1 MYYVNKVVGWLLSPF
16 GIAFLGF
23 AACTVSTLLKR
34 RRLAW
39 ICGIVSVAILWIFGC
54 AITTRIIG
62 RPLERGYDRDGVA
75 HSDVGWA
82 PKGDAIVV
90 LGGGMG
96 VHEKCG
102 ASEMFGGADRVWIGS
117 KLYNA
122 GKAQKIICTGSEI
135 ERATLPLLIDFGVPR
150 EAVFWYDDARNTEEE
165 ARLIAKTLGGDGK
178 KPKILLITSAWHM
191 NRAKFLFEKAGVDV
205 VPCPGDFEMSFI
217 SERPF
222 SVKDFIPDAMALAQ
236 NSAAVREW
244 VGIWAYRV
252 LKGR

>member
-1 MYYVNKVVGWLLSPF
+1 MYHINKIVGWILSPM
-16 GIAFLGF
+16 GIVFIGF
-23 AACTVSTLLKR
+23 VGCGIGIFFKR

-39 ICGIVSVAILWIFGC
+39 ICGGLSVAVLWLFGC
-54 AITTRIIG
+54 EVTTRIIG

-75 HSDVGWA
+75 HGDVGWA
-82 PKGDAIVV
+82 SKGDAIVV

-102 ASEMFGGADRVWIGS
+102 ASEMAAGADRVWTGA
-117 KLYNA
+117 KLYKA

-178 KPKILLITSAWHM
+178 KPKILLVTSAWHM
-191 NRAKFLFEKAGVDV
+191 NRAKFLFEKAGLDV
-205 VPCPGDFEMSFI
+205 MPCPGDFEMSYV

-222 SVKDFIPDAMALAQ
+222 SAKDFVPDAMVLAQ
-236 NSAAVREW
+236 NSVAVREW

>member
-23 AACTVSTLLKR
+23 AACTVSTLFKR

-39 ICGIVSVAILWIFGC
+39 ICGGLSVAVLWLFGC
-54 AITTRIIG
+54 EVTTRIIG

-75 HSDVGWA
+75 HGDINWA
-82 PKGDAIVV
+82 PKGDAIVI

-96 VHEKCG
+96 GHEKCG
-102 ASEMFGGADRVWIGS
+102 ASEMVAGADRVWTGA
-117 KLYNA
+117 KLYKA
-122 GKAQKIICTGSEI
+122 RKAQKIICTGSEI
-135 ERATLPLLIDFGVPR
+135 ECATLPLLLDFGVPR

-165 ARLIAKTLGGDGK
+165 ARLIAKKLGGDDK
-178 KPKILLITSAWHM
+178 KQRILLVTSAWHM

-205 VPCPGDFEMSFI
+205 VPCPGDFEMSYV

-222 SVKDFIPDAMALAQ
+222 SVKDFIPDAMALVQ

-244 VGIWAYRV
+244 VGIWAYKV